1 MSVDLY
7 KQPNTFRYVR
17 ITYRYLCQAM
27 YYQDSPFCTAIEIAS
42 YNSADNNAAAY
53 S

>member
-1 MSVDLY
+1 MLVGLY
-7 KQPNTFRYVR
+7 KQQIRLDIR

-27 YYQDSPFCTAIEIAS
+27 FYQDSPFCIAIEIAS